1 MGVKAINGPG
11 DVPHDWMTRRLAAAA
26 LARKQVLET
35 GFNPVGMDRKARLA
49 VIAMGRMVWQGEENP
64 PPFAPRC
71 LDMGEE
77 IADDLLKVQQAQ
89 IAISRA
95 RRQGLTGKFGMG
107 GFEEGCRWCC
117 RESPQYSIAAKIFA
131 RTIFR
136 SAVQDVFS
144 DLFANQAYPVTLG
157 CSLIENGGTCHAHQ
171 PPWLTPEVR
180 ELALAAY
187 TLRSRPCQ
195 PRLGYRCPTCMGK
208 GEISDGS
215 LDPYRLAILSDCLEE
230 AGCDVP
236 VLLWHL
242 RGDRPVA
249 GELLAGVDRAVPHYR
264 GCWVIDLLLGK
275 K

>member
-1 MGVKAINGPG
+1 MGSKVIRGPG
-11 DVPHDWMTRRLAAAA
+11 DVPHDWTTRRLATAA
-26 LARKQVLET
+26 LVRKQTFAGSWLPDELS
-35 GFNPVGMDRKARLA
+35 RKTRLA
-49 VIAMGRMVWQGEENP
+49 VIAMGRMVWQGQASP
-64 PPFAPRC
+64 PPFTSRC
-71 LDMGEE
+71 LDMAED
-77 IADDLLKVQQAQ
+77 IADYLLGKEEAH
-89 IAISRA
+89 AIIEEA
-95 RRQGLTGKFGMG
+95 RVTGETGGYGMG

-117 RESPQYSIAAKIFA
+117 RDFPSPNISAQIFS
-131 RTIFR
+131 RTLFR

-157 CSLIENGGTCHAHQ
+157 CSLIEKGIDCLAHQ

-187 TLRSRPCQ
+187 TLRTRPCQ
-195 PRLGYRCPTCMGK
+195 PCLGDLCPTCIGK

-230 AGCDVP
+230 SRCDVP